1 MFAIVAFLIF
11 SVALFLAGY
20 YVWSVPQQASE
31 QVLGARLRELRAHAR
46 SRSKAAPDLLRREH
60 RGSFAFLGDLVEWIG
75 VLRRLQELID
85 QANLK
90 YRAADVFGL
99 CLLLGVGS
107 FLGLAIF
114 GGGIRYLHL
123 RAGETATVGGV
134 TYVGELTTMLFSNLI
149 LLHVLIAFALGFAPA
164 AHILRVRAKR
174 LAKFEQQLPDAI
186 DLFTRTMRAG
196 HNIHSGLETIATET
210 ADPVRMEFKKLME
223 ELALGSQVEPALHEL
238 GRRVPLID
246 LKFFITSLILQ
257 RQTGANM
264 VAVLENLSML
274 VRERLNMAA
283 KLKAHTAQ
291 QRFSAALLCALPLVV
306 GIGFYLLKPEYIRL
320 LWTDPT
326 GSKFF
331 TYAIVSEIIGI
342 LIIRKIANIRV

>member
-1 MFAIVAFLIF
+1 MFLIVALLIF
-11 SVALFLAGY
+11 SVAMFIAGY
-20 YVWSVPQQASE
+20 YVWTVPQQQAE
-31 QVLGARLRELRAHAR
+31 ELLGTRLRELRAHAR
-46 SRSKAAPDLLRREH
+46 ARTKSAPGLLREER
-60 RGSFAFLGDLVEWIG
+60 RGTFAFLGDLVQWVG

-99 CLLLGVGS
+99 SVL
-107 FLGLAIF
+107 LAITTF
-114 GGGIRYLHL
+114 LVSGI
-123 RAGETATVGGV
+123 VGGA
-134 TYVGELTTMLFSNLI
+134 GLLFVR
-149 LLHVLIAFALGFAPA
+149 LLAAIAIGALPVVY
-164 AHILRVRAKR
+164 ITRVRSHR

-196 HNIHSGLETIATET
+196 HNIHSGLETIASET

-223 ELALGSQVEPALHEL
+223 ELALGSQVEPALHSL
-238 GRRVPLID
+238 GKRVPLLD

-264 VAVLENLSML
+264 VAVLENLAML

-291 QRFSAALLCALPLVV
+291 QRFSAGLLCCLPLVV
-306 GIGFYLLKPEYIRL
+306 GLGFWILKPEYMRL
-320 LWTDPT
+320 LWTDPLGT
-326 GSKFF
+326 KFF
-331 TYAIVSEIIGI
+331 TYAICSEIVGI
-342 LIIRKIANIRV
+342 LVIRKMANIKV